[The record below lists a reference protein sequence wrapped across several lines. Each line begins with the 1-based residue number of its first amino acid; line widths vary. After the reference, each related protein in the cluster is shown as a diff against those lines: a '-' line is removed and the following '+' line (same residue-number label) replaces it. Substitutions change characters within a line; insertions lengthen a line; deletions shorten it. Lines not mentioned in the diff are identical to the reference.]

1 MYISITKPERDHFL
15 SETNDS
21 LMPGYTGHCPTL
33 KFRFGKRYGASTKE
47 IIREMGER
55 GLWSKQLTGKASYR
69 QNDPLKGLF
78 QAGEL
83 RPIERVKGEYQL
95 NTVTPGNRSRPYI
108 LGYTGFIP
116 GMNFTYGKSYAQAAD
131 ESMTKFTIK
140 KAALESKKALET
152 TLRNRERQ
160 EQVMQPTYPH
170 DKLTEALMDYDCKHR
185 YKDEHISPEQPPIA
199 GYTGHIPRIKS
210 TEASLSQRYH
220 TAAKRGLYLLQQDRQ
235 RLKAVDN
242 FETSLSKANLPIQTA
257 VF

>member
-1 MYISITKPERDHFL
+1 MRGITPCIRHSVTSGGIMRVAYFQDLHPKTRVQIIM
-15 SETNDS
+15 NK
-21 LMPGYTGHCPTL
+21 YTGHCPTL

-78 QAGEL
+78 QA
-83 RPIERVKGEYQL
+83 
-95 NTVTPGNRSRPYI
+95 
-108 LGYTGFIP
+108 GFIP